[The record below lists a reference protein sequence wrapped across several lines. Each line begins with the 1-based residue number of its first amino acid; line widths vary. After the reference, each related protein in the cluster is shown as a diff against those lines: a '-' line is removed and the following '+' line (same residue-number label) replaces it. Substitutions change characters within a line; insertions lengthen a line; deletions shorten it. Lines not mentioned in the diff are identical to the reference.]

1 MTCKRDLARQ
11 LTAMAPVRMVCRVLE
26 LAPSSYYYTPQPTDD
41 LTVLG
46 WTEQVLA
53 EHPTYGYRRLTAEL
67 SRRGHRINHKKLQ
80 RIIREHDL
88 AHPQRRRIYTTDS
101 QHPYRRFG
109 NLLSGLE
116 VDRPDLVWCAD
127 ITYIRL
133 RTRFVYLAIVLDVYT
148 RAIRGWSL
156 GTSLSSELAV
166 AALQKGLQQATPA
179 IHHSDQGIQYAAD
192 GYVALLRAHQVRP
205 SMAARGRPRENPYA
219 ERVIRTIKEEE
230 VYLSEYRSV
239 AEAQEH
245 VGHFIEQVYNQKRIH
260 SALGYLTP
268 AEFEQQWRQ
277 RPAYALLAPALGG

>member
-41 LTVLG
+41 LTVLS
-46 WTEQVLA
+46 WIEQYWR
-53 EHPTYGYRRLTAEL
+53 HT
-67 SRRGHRINHKKLQ
+67 
-80 RIIREHDL
+80 
-88 AHPQRRRIYTTDS
+88 QRRRIYTTDS

-239 AEAQEH
+239 AEAEEH
-245 VGHFIEQVYNQKRIH
+245 VGRFIEQVYNQKRIH

-268 AEFEQQWRQ
+268 AEFEKQWRQ
-277 RPAYALLAPALGG
+277 QTAYELLAPALGG